1 MAVTFLLTS
10 SASATEWS
18 GYAAAEGHLFANLPN
33 FRDQKRHNASV
44 ALQPEYYNEWDGGR
58 SFTFVPFFRLDSAD
72 SERTHFDI
80 RELFGLW
87 VFETWELGVGIR
99 KVFWGVTESQ
109 HLVDIINQTDSVESP
124 DGEEKLGQPMV
135 NISLPRDWG
144 TIDLFIMPYF
154 RERTF
159 IGREGRLRNAL
170 IVDSDQA
177 IFESGAEEYHLDIA
191 ARYSHTIGDW
201 DVGVSHF
208 RGTGRD
214 PTLLSGTDSAGNS
227 VWVPF
232 YEQIN
237 QTGLD
242 VQWITGEW
250 LWKLETI
257 YRSGQGDSFLAL
269 TGGFEYTLVAIA
281 RSGMDLGIIGEWL
294 YDDRDNS
301 SPSPFENDVMIG
313 LRLAVNDP
321 ASTEALLGIIQ
332 DLGSNTR
339 FLSIESS
346 RRLSDHLKANLE
358 MRAYLDQPK
367 DDIFFDLRDD
377 DFVKIELAYYF

>member
-1 MAVTFLLTS
+1 MAV
-10 SASATEWS
+10 
-18 GYAAAEGHLFANLPN
+18 EGRLFANSPN
-33 FRDQKRHNASV
+33 FPDQKRHNASV

-109 HLVDIINQTDSVESP
+109 HLVDIINQTDSVEST
-124 DGEEKLGQPMV
+124 DGEEKLGQPML

-144 TIDLFIMPYF
+144 TIDLLIMPYF

-159 IGREGRLRNAL
+159 IGRKGRLRTSL

-177 IFESGAEEYHLDIA
+177 TFENGAEEYHLDVA
-191 ARYSHTIGDW
+191 VRYSHTIGDW
-201 DVGVSHF
+201 DIGVSHF

-242 VQWITGEW
+242 LQLITGEW
-250 LWKLETI
+250 LWKSETI
-257 YRSGQGDSFLAL
+257 YRSGQGDSFFAL
-269 TGGFEYTLVAIA
+269 TGGFEYTFVGIA
-281 RSGMDLGIIGEWL
+281 E
-294 YDDRDNS
+294 
-301 SPSPFENDVMIG
+301 
-313 LRLAVNDP
+313 
-321 ASTEALLGIIQ
+321 
-332 DLGSNTR
+332 
-339 FLSIESS
+339 
-346 RRLSDHLKANLE
+346 
-358 MRAYLDQPK
+358 
-367 DDIFFDLRDD
+367 
-377 DFVKIELAYYF
+377 